1 MVALLLLFCVAE
13 LSLRMYGFCDAV
25 LMREDSSYEYIAV
38 PQDRHRFGK
47 HIFYNSLSQRN
58 SEIEKPDSNIV
69 CAFGDSFINGGSPTD
84 QDSLATTK
92 LAAYLTSKYKKKIEV
107 LNISAGSWGPDNCYA
122 YLTKHGDFKSK
133 NFILFVSSHD
143 AYDGMDFNNVV
154 GSNPQ
159 FPVKQYNLAIVEL
172 FDRYLIPRLF
182 EYFGHST
189 DLNEIN
195 KKTPVSVFNTGF
207 INFYN
212 YCIKRNITF
221 TIYIHADRVEAVQ
234 RHYNEQG
241 QMIIDFCKE
250 KKITLL
256 KELAYNFPLSLY
268 RDGIHFNEQGQVKC
282 FEAIKDSIQL
292 Q

>member
-1 MVALLLLFCVAE
+1 
-13 LSLRMYGFCDAV
+13 MYGFCDAV
-25 LMREDSSYEYIAV
+25 LMREDSGYEYIAT

-58 SEIEKPDSNIV
+58 GEIEKPDSNII
-69 CAFGDSFINGGSPTD
+69 CAFGDSFINGGTPTD

-92 LAAYLTSKYKKKIEV
+92 LTAYLTNKYKKKIEV

-122 YLTKHGDFKSK
+122 YLLKHGDFRSK
-133 NFILFVSSHD
+133 HFMLFVSSHD
-143 AYDGMDFNNVV
+143 AYDDMDFHKVV
-154 GSNPQ
+154 GINPQ
-159 FPVKQYNLAIVEL
+159 FPVKQYSLAVVEL
-172 FDRYLIPRLF
+172 FDRYLIPKLL

-212 YCIKRNITF
+212 YSKKANIAF
-221 TIYIHADRVEAVQ
+221 TIYIHADKEEATLG
-234 RHYNEQG
+234 HYNEQG

-250 KKITLL
+250 KNIRLL
-256 KELAYNFPLSLY
+256 KELDFNFPLSSY
-268 RDGIHFNEQGQVKC
+268 RDGIHFNEQGQEKC
-282 FEAIKDSIQL
+282 FEAIKDSILL